1 MPPPRPGRRRRGAVE
16 CPPRGRRRPRCAAAQ
31 SRLRGWWCTRP
42 GAAARPTPRA
52 RRAAD
57 QVPTCARH
65 PRHRGRDAR
74 SPATLVSEAR
84 DVPESPREPHGTLH
98 RHWHRQGREG
108 LGLQGCRGRHGGG
121 AHREHDIAVEQR
133 AVRHDAPRQRV
144 ARRVGQG
151 LEGDAVERRVGR
163 DHGERRIAP
172 LPDCAERGA
181 PPGEMRQRVGE
192 CAVGRARPREDR
204 PRAVED
210 VADRIQHHQRADDDV
225 AAARGP
231 ASYAA
236 FHGGARSERL
246 PDGGS
251 RARADRPFDDV
262 GRGGRA
268 GAVGVVR
275 RRPAVRLAPG
285 RQVEVEDHRGRYDRH
300 DAGGPHRQ
308 AARIPLSGPSTT
320 LQPVARSRSVQCPT
334 EIPRTAVRL
343 AGAEDAM
350 GARSIARLARV
361 VEGTYVSAM
370 PNPDP
375 QSPPTTVLVVDDEDG
390 IRQALDRF
398 LTRLGYRVLQ
408 AASGAEALDRQ
419 AAEQPHVMLSDI
431 RMPNMTGAELVPKA
445 LAADS
450 DLAIIMLTAIDEPRT
465 AIECLKL
472 GAYDYLIKPVDL
484 DELEM
489 SLQSG
494 LRQRQLEI
502 DRRELEQWLAREVA
516 VRTRDLEERTTV
528 VEDVAL
534 TALAAAGDWP
544 GANDAI
550 EKLAKELGT
559 SPDDVTREVRKRQS
573 KS

>member
-1 MPPPRPGRRRRGAVE
+1 MPPPRPGRRRQGAVE
-16 CPPRGRRRPRCAAAQ
+16 CPPRDRRRPRCAAAQ

-108 LGLQGCRGRHGGG
+108 LGLQGCRGRRGGG

-172 LPDCAERGA
+172 LPYCAERGA

-210 VADRIQHHQRADDDV
+210 VADRIQHHQRA
-225 AAARGP
+225 ALP
-231 ASYAA
+231 P
-236 FHGGARSERL
+236 GARSK
-246 PDGGS
+246 S
-251 RARADRPFDDV
+251 KIT
-262 GRGGRA
+262 
-268 GAVGVVR
+268 AVGTIGTMPADPTG
-275 RRPAVRLAPG
+275 RPRPRSLSQRITPSAAPSPKAEPPVS
-285 RQVEVEDHRGRYDRH
+285 RTASMRSTTWRGFSASSSRVPVARPRT
-300 DAGGPHRQ
+300 AQ

-419 AAEQPHVMLSDI
+419 AAEQPQVMLSDI
-431 RMPNMTGAELVPKA
+431 RMPNMSGVELVPKA

-516 VRTRDLEERTTV
+516 ERTTV

-534 TALAAAGDWP
+534 AALAAAGDWP
-544 GANDAI
+544 GASDAV

-559 SPDDVTREVRKRQS
+559 SPEDVMREIRKRRGAAG
-573 KS
+573 